1 MGDPAWEVTWEDTG
15 WVRSGFCGLAWTL
28 ALEPLGN
35 SGFQGLPLE
44 LWGKAWLSC
53 PTWPVSHLP
62 FYFQARSPSG
72 RSQPWRELKRWGEEG
87 SQAPDAGF
95 MSSVVCG
102 LIDVFT
108 GGLELSLPPPVRQ
121 RPAAMQDVLSDTYE

>member
-1 MGDPAWEVTWEDTG
+1 
-15 WVRSGFCGLAWTL
+15 
-28 ALEPLGN
+28 
-35 SGFQGLPLE
+35 
-44 LWGKAWLSC
+44 
-53 PTWPVSHLP
+53 
-62 FYFQARSPSG
+62 
-72 RSQPWRELKRWGEEG
+72 
-87 SQAPDAGF
+87 

>member
-1 MGDPAWEVTWEDTG
+1 MGDPAWEVNWEDTG

-28 ALEPLGN
+28 ALQPLGN

-53 PTWPVSHLP
+53 PTWPAPHLP

-72 RSQPWRELKRWGEEG
+72 CSQPWRELKKWGEEG
-87 SQAPDAGF
+87 ALRGCRVRGADTGVDNAGRKD
-95 MSSVVCG
+95 SRRG
-102 LIDVFT
+102 
-108 GGLELSLPPPVRQ
+108 
-121 RPAAMQDVLSDTYE
+121 